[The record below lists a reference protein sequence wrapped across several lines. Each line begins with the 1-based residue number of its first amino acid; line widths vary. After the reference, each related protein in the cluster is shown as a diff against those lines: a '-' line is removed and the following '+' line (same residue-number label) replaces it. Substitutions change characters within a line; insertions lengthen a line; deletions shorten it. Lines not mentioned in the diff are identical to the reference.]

1 MKTLKELLTMSLAQK
16 ASDIHI
22 AEGTPPQFRIDG
34 HLVKVDAHVLT
45 REESKELCYQI
56 VTPEQIKEFETRHEL
71 DLSFSHENKS
81 RFRANIFMQQESVAA
96 ALRPIPMVIPKLEE
110 LGLPQSITDLTE
122 KANGLILVTGPTG
135 SGKSTTLAAM
145 IDRINEKHHEHI
157 ITVEDPIEFVH
168 THKNSVISQR
178 EVGRDTES
186 FITALKYI
194 LRQDPD
200 VVLIGEMRDLATIS
214 AAITTAETG
223 HLVFATLHTNTAAS
237 TIDRIIDVFPSHQQS
252 QIRTQLSFILQ
263 GVISQQLIPKKKG
276 GRAAALEI
284 LISTPAI
291 RNLIRENKVHQIYSQ
306 MQVGQEKS
314 GMITLNQSLARLV
327 REGHIEKNEA
337 LSHTSDRDELERM
350 IGVN

>member
-1 MKTLKELLTMSLAQK
+1 MKTLKELLTMSLEQK

-34 HLVKVDAHVLT
+34 HLAKIDNHPLT
-45 REESKELCYQI
+45 RKEAQELCYEI
-56 VTPEQIKEFETRHEL
+56 LTPEQIQEFEKKHEL
-71 DLSFSHENKS
+71 DLSFTHDNKS

-96 ALRPIPMVIPKLEE
+96 ALRPIPMIIPKIET
-110 LGLPQSITDLTE
+110 LGLPQSIINLTE
-122 KANGLILVTGPTG
+122 KENGLILITGPTG
-135 SGKSTTLAAM
+135 SGKSTTMASM

-157 ITVEDPIEFVH
+157 ITIEDPIEFVH
-168 THKNSVISQR
+168 SHKNSVITQR

-186 FITALKYI
+186 FITSLKYI

-237 TIDRIIDVFPSHQQS
+237 TIDRIIDVFPSHQQA

-263 GVISQQLIPKKKG
+263 GVISQQLIPKKNG

-306 MQVGQEKS
+306 MQVGQEKT
-314 GMITLNQSLARLV
+314 GMITLNQSLARLIQD
-327 REGHIEKNEA
+327 GHVSKEA
-337 LSHTSDRDELERM
+337 AFSRTSDRDELERM
-350 IGVN
+350 LATL